1 MFVTYSCDSNE
12 FPSVLS
18 RPLKGLKLL
27 FVIFPEIFFILLP
40 KLTWKIKHEVG
51 DLFPIIHLMNDVAEI
66 IFVWLNVNRM
76 SW

>member
-1 MFVTYSCDSNE
+1 MFITYSCDSKE

-40 KLTWKIKHEVG
+40 KLTCKIKYEIE
-51 DLFPIIHLMNDVAEI
+51 DLFRIIYLMNDVTEI

-76 SW
+76 S